1 MTSPAEGE
9 RPVILFDG
17 VCNLCTGSVQ
27 FVIERDSRKR
37 FRFASLQSP
46 VAEKLLGRRDQ
57 LESVVL
63 VEGGK
68 TYRKSTAALR
78 IARQLDGL
86 WPALW
91 VLLVIP
97 PVPARRGVRLDRAAA
112 LPHVRQARRVL
123 GPQRRARR
131 ALPRLKG
138 VRTLFPE
145 ATSVPPARTPGLTR
159 RFAGRRRDPTAP
171 HGSRS
176 SPRARPG
183 SRRTA
188 CPARRSRRPES
199 PAAHEFPS
207 GAPRR

>member
-46 VAEKLLGRRDQ
+46 VAEKLLGRRED
-57 LESVVL
+57 LESVIL
-63 VEGGK
+63 VQDGK
-68 TYRKSTAALR
+68 TYRKSGAALR

-97 PVPARRGVRLDRAAA
+97 
-112 LPHVRQARRVL
+112 
-123 GPQRRARR
+123 
-131 ALPRLKG
+131 
-138 VRTLFPE
+138 
-145 ATSVPPARTPGLTR
+145 
-159 RFAGRRRDPTAP
+159 RFLRDAVYDWIGRRRYRMFGKREVCWTPQ
-171 HGSRS
+171 
-176 SPRARPG
+176 
-183 SRRTA
+183 
-188 CPARRSRRPES
+188 PEL
-199 PAAHEFPS
+199 ADRFLD
-207 GAPRR
+207 